1 VSQIKTKWIED
12 GAITAAKLDSSG
24 NFTMNKL
31 TTTSDSTVGGNLK
44 VNGIASFTGALSL
57 TDATLSGGLKVGTDA
72 SVVRDLSINRD
83 STIGGALRVV
93 GNVGVNTDPNSS
105 YSIDVDTAG
114 LAMRLSKMTGN
125 GLCQSVLGWY
135 AGGTQSS
142 LIGARGLVL
151 QANDTSNLE
160 LRTSTGS
167 CNIILDPNDLSV
179 TVNGDTTH
187 SGTSYFVGNVG
198 VNTAPH
204 SSYSIDVDTAGLAM
218 RLSKTT
224 GSGLCESVLGW
235 YAGGTQSAL
244 IGARGLVLQAND
256 TSNLELRTSTG
267 SCNIIL
273 DPNDLSVTVNGDA
286 TFIESAQI
294 LGTSSVRNSLYVYSV
309 NRRAVD
315 ASSTGG
321 NAVYAANN
329 NRSVDTGFFYNKDPL
344 SGGGCALK
352 AQVDSQGGTAF
363 RAFTTGMDATAIKA
377 TGYSHFTS
385 DVGIGILPY
394 HDAALNVVGAS
405 GQSTVKAFSPDFY
418 AIDASSSGTAATIR
432 VQNMESGGLS
442 LYAVAGNNSAIAASN
457 NSVPADTAYFEN
469 GAAGGTVLR
478 ATTTMP
484 NGKAIIVDA
493 SDPDG
498 TAIVATGKSFLNGN
512 VSITGDATVSG
523 NLYLQLN
530 GAGPGIKTQ
539 GVNSIIYGPLSEI
552 ISNGGSI
559 ALMGADGTGASV
571 TAMNNSVEVVGTT
584 YIGLR
589 IPSSNTLLQPYDATV
604 SNNLHVLGNVGIGSS
619 ATSATSQLLVKSN
632 IDYAIEAW
640 GADPCIA
647 SIYGHANTSKVIG
660 VFGFSNASDGTGVY
674 AYNSSTGPALS
685 IEGEIRVDNLEGDTT
700 NVVISGVTLHFTRGI
715 LTSVS

>member
-1 VSQIKTKWIED
+1 MSQIKTKWIED

-187 SGTSYFVGNVG
+187 SGTSYF
-198 VNTAPH
+198 
-204 SSYSIDVDTAGLAM
+204 
-218 RLSKTT
+218 
-224 GSGLCESVLGW
+224 
-235 YAGGTQSAL
+235 
-244 IGARGLVLQAND
+244 
-256 TSNLELRTSTG
+256 
-267 SCNIIL
+267 
-273 DPNDLSVTVNGDA
+273 LSVTVNGDA